1 MTMKTLSASD
11 WDEEFRAIFARRVPP
26 PACPACHRSA
36 FYGPRKTDDRIYQMC
51 KFCGLYQAPNGDPVQ
66 LVATVH
72 GCREWP
78 QIAGALYVW
87 WVQPDEQSYGCP
99 YCGSKVTVSSV
110 TVPRPADDLGHP
122 WWTVPQGMTF
132 EEARHFWVEH
142 GQPRVYL

>member
-72 GCREWP
+72 GCRGWP
-78 QIAGALYVW
+78 QIVGAPYVW
-87 WVQPDEQSYGCP
+87 WVQPDEQSYECP

-110 TVPRPADDLGHP
+110 SVPRPADDSVHP
-122 WWTVPQGMTF
+122 WWAVPQGMTF

>member
-1 MTMKTLSASD
+1 
-11 WDEEFRAIFARRVPP
+11 
-26 PACPACHRSA
+26 
-36 FYGPRKTDDRIYQMC
+36 MC
-51 KFCGLYQAPNGDPVQ
+51 KFCGLYQALSGDPVQ

-72 GCREWP
+72 GCRGWP
-78 QIAGALYVW
+78 QIAGAPYVW
-87 WVQPDEQSYGCP
+87 WVQPDEPSYGCP

-110 TVPRPADDLGHP
+110 TVPRPADDSGHP